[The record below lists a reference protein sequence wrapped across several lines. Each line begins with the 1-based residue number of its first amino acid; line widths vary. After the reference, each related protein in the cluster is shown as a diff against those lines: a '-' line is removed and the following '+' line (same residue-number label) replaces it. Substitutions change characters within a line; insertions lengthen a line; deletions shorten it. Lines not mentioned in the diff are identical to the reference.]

1 MTSSRPARARAAVC
15 AGLVGLLV
23 AGCGGGGGGGGG
35 ESVASPP
42 GTPAPPAPPAP
53 PTGGT
58 GNVRW
63 LTASPLQVERDVF
76 EPGGVLTVTASL
88 AINAPDLAYWF
99 GIGHD
104 PSFASVSY
112 NFRTADDGLD
122 IQLDIRTPFDMA
134 PGTYT
139 DTLSVRL
146 CEDEACTRPLAG
158 SPFRLPVRLDVGYR
172 ALPEPGLQP
181 LESSASELLAH
192 DVRAVAY
199 SAALDAVVLASSAPV
214 PALRVHRLASGTVDV
229 IPLLTAPTSL
239 ALAPDGRR
247 AAVGHDAAV
256 SLVTLDADPASAVRR
271 IAVPAPVNAVAL
283 TAGGRIVATA
293 GTAFNWNQVYWI
305 ETADGSVVRVGPEI
319 GQLYGATMLR
329 LHPSGDRVY
338 AADTGVSPDDVHRLD
353 LGEAPSVAEF
363 RDSSYHGTYPFC
375 GLVQPS
381 NGGSRLYTACG
392 VVLTSAADP
401 AADMLYAGRMELSP
415 PRGATGWPFRA
426 TSISVAP
433 DDARLALIEQDAFGC
448 DPRSL
453 ELSQC
458 HTRVAEY
465 DTTTLARTSLRTMPP
480 FARGDDRLRQ
490 WARWVGH
497 RADGSLLVVAELR
510 TKNEPVP
517 TWVLHRVR

>member
-1 MTSSRPARARAAVC
+1 MTRSRPAQARAAAC
-15 AGLVGLLV
+15 AGLLGLLV
-23 AGCGGGGGGGGG
+23 AACGGGGGGD
-35 ESVASPP
+35 SVATPP
-42 GTPAPPAPPAP
+42 GAAAPPAPPPSAV
-53 PTGGT
+53 

-63 LTASPLQVERDVF
+63 LTASPLRVERDLFDANLQVS
-76 EPGGVLTVTASL
+76 VTASL
-88 AINAPDLAYWF
+88 ALDAPNLAYWF
-99 GIGHD
+99 SISHD
-104 PSFASVSY
+104 PDFAAVSY
-112 NFRTADDGLD
+112 DFRTADDGLD
-122 IQLDIRTPFDMA
+122 IRLDIRTPLDMA

-181 LESSASELLAH
+181 LEPSASELLAH
-192 DVRAVAY
+192 DVRAAAY

-229 IPLLTAPTSL
+229 IPLLTAPTAL
-239 ALAPDGRR
+239 ALSPDGRR

-256 SLVTLDADPASAVRR
+256 SLVALDADPAGAVRR

-293 GTAFNWNQVYWI
+293 GASNNWNQVYWI
-305 ETADGSVVRVGPEI
+305 EAADGSVVRVGPEF
-319 GQLYGATMLR
+319 GQIYGASALR

-338 AADTGVSPDDVHRLD
+338 AVSGLSPNDVHRMD
-353 LGEAPSVAEF
+353 LGAAPAVAAF
-363 RDSSYHGTYPFC
+363 RDSPYHGTYPFC

-392 VVLTSAADP
+392 VVLTSTADP
-401 AADMLYAGRMELSP
+401 AADMLYEGSLELSP
-415 PRGATGWPFRA
+415 ARGPTGWPFRA
-426 TSISVAP
+426 ASISVAP
-433 DDARLALIEQDAFGC
+433 DDARLALVEKEAFGC
-448 DPRSL
+448 DPSSV
-453 ELSQC
+453 ELSEC

-465 DTTTLARTSLRTMPP
+465 DTTTLARTSLRAMPV

-517 TWVLHRVR
+517 TWVLHRGR